1 MKRKAPVKKNE
12 ELMITIEDVSAEGE
26 GIGRYE
32 GYTLFVP
39 KTLPQEVVKVKVLKA
54 GGSFGYAKT
63 LDFLK
68 TSPLRQEPDCP
79 AGPLCGGCTLQHIR
93 YEETLKLKQKQI
105 KDCLERIGGLTDV
118 SVPPVLGMVD
128 PTRYRNKMQYPI
140 RTGKDGEVQIG
151 FFAPASHRVIEAPVC
166 CQQDEWVGVILQK
179 IKEMMKNGGFTA
191 YDEERHTGLLRHC
204 VIRKSDLYQNFH
216 LTLVVNESKMTER
229 LAQAIRQTFA
239 GLSQISGV
247 SINFHNEKNNVIMG
261 RKTEAVLG
269 ELYVEDHIGRYR
281 FLISPNS
288 FFQINSV
295 MTERLYQTAL
305 EYAALTGNERVIDL
319 YCGIGTISL
328 FLAEKA
334 KEVIGVEI
342 VPEAI
347 ADAEKN
353 AVRNGVQNAR
363 FYAGKAEEIF
373 PRLYAEGKRAEVIVV
388 DPPRKG
394 LEESVVETLRHMQ
407 PERIVYVSC
416 NPATLAR
423 DIKRLAAADTDGARY
438 QLAKVQGLDMFA
450 RGGHVETVAL
460 LSKLDVDKHI
470 DVEIKL
476 DELDLTSA
484 ESKATYAQIKK
495 YILEKFD
502 LKVSTL
508 YIAQIKKKCGIVL
521 REHYNKSKKEKQVI
535 PQCTPEKEEAIM
547 DALRHFKMI

>member
-1 MKRKAPVKKNE
+1 MKPKAPVSKNE
-12 ELMITIEDVSAEGE
+12 ELTITIEDVSTEGE
-26 GIGRYE
+26 GIGRYQ

-39 KTLPQEVVKVKVLKA
+39 KALPQEVVKVKVLKA
-54 GGSFGYAKT
+54 GSSFGYAKT
-63 LDFLK
+63 VELLQA
-68 TSPLRQEPDCP
+68 SPLRQTPDCP

-105 KDCLERIGGLTDV
+105 KDCLERIGGLSDV
-118 SVPPVLGMVD
+118 DVPPVLGMEE
-128 PTRYRNKMQYPI
+128 PLHYRNKMQYPI
-140 RTGKDGEVQIG
+140 RAGQNGEIQIG
-151 FFAPASHRVIEAPVC
+151 FFAPNSHRIIEAPVC

-179 IKEMMKNGGFTA
+179 IKEMMKTGGFSA
-191 YDEERHTGLLRHC
+191 YDEEKHTGLLRHC
-204 VIRKSDLYQNFH
+204 VIRKSDLHQSFH
-216 LTLVVNESKMTER
+216 LTLVVNALKMPER
-229 LAQAIRQTFA
+229 LAAAIQQTFA
-239 GLSQISGV
+239 TLTPISGV

-288 FFQINSV
+288 FFQVNSV

-353 AVRNGVQNAR
+353 ADRNGITNTC

-394 LEESVVETLRHMQ
+394 LEESVVETLRQMQ

-423 DIKRLAAADTDGARY
+423 DIKRLTADTDGARY
-438 QLAKVQGLDMFA
+438 ELKKVQGVDMFA
-450 RGGHVETVAL
+450 RGGHVETIVL
-460 LSKLDVDKHI
+460 LSKLDSKNHI
-470 DVEIKL
+470 SVELSI
-476 DELDLTSA
+476 DDMDLISA
-484 ESKATYAQIKK
+484 ESKATYKEIQN
-495 YILEKFD
+495 YVLEKFGVR
-502 LKVSTL
+502 VSTL
-508 YIAQIKKKCGIVL
+508 YIAQVKRKYGLEV
-521 REHYNKSKKEKQVI
+521 REHYNISKNENQKVLQCPIEKEK
-535 PQCTPEKEEAIM
+535 AIL
-547 DALRHFKMI
+547 DALKYFHMIK

>member
-1 MKRKAPVKKNE
+1 MKAKAPVSKNE
-12 ELMITIEDVSAEGE
+12 EQIITIEDVSAEGE

-39 KTLPQEVVKVKVLKA
+39 KTLPQEVVRVKVLKA
-54 GGSFGYAKT
+54 GSSFGYAKVME
-63 LDFLK
+63 FLQ
-68 TSPLRQEPDCP
+68 TSPLRQAPDCP

-93 YEETLKLKQKQI
+93 YEEALKLKQKQI

-118 SVPPVLGMVD
+118 TVPPVLGMAD
-128 PTRYRNKMQYPI
+128 PTHYRNKMQYPI
-140 RTGKDGEVQIG
+140 RAGQNGEVQIG
-151 FFAPASHRVIEAPVC
+151 FFAPNSHRVIEAPVC

-179 IKEMMKNGGFTA
+179 IKEMMKKERFTA
-191 YDEERHTGLLRHC
+191 YNEEKHEGLFRHC
-204 VIRKSDLYQNFH
+204 VIRKSDLHQTFH
-216 LTLVVNESKMTER
+216 LTLVINARKMPAR
-229 LAQAIRQTFA
+229 LAEAIHQTFV
-239 GLSQISGV
+239 GLAQISGV

-261 RKTEAVLG
+261 RETIAVLG

-328 FLAEKA
+328 FLAEQA

-353 AVRNGVQNAR
+353 AARNRVGNTR

-394 LEESVVETLRHMQ
+394 LEESVIETLRQMG
-407 PERIVYVSC
+407 PARIVYVSC

-423 DIKRLAAADTDGARY
+423 DIKRLAAAGQDGTHGACYR
-438 QLAKVQGLDMFA
+438 LEKVQGVDMFA
-450 RGGHVETVAL
+450 RGGHVETACL
-460 LSKLDVDKHI
+460 LSKVQK
-470 DVEIKL
+470 
-476 DELDLTSA
+476 
-484 ESKATYAQIKK
+484 
-495 YILEKFD
+495 
-502 LKVSTL
+502 
-508 YIAQIKKKCGIVL
+508 
-521 REHYNKSKKEKQVI
+521 
-535 PQCTPEKEEAIM
+535 
-547 DALRHFKMI
+547 